1 MRQQPH
7 SAEQS
12 LQEKQKIRFHYG
24 ITESQLIR
32 YVRFA
37 RKLKGSTGEILLQL
51 LEMRLDNIVFRLGFA
66 PTMSAARQL
75 IRHGHLQVNGRKATI
90 PSYQCKPS
98 DNIDIV
104 DKKATRAFVTQ
115 NLEVTSNRR
124 VVPSFLTVD
133 KAKFRGTVN
142 RLIDRLN
149 VGLTLNELLI
159 VEYYS
164 RKV

>member
-1 MRQQPH
+1 M
-7 SAEQS
+7 
-12 LQEKQKIRFHYG
+12 
-24 ITESQLIR
+24 ESEN
-32 YVRFA
+32 
-37 RKLKGSTGEILLQL
+37 KL
-51 LEMRLDNIVFRLGFA
+51 VF
-66 PTMSAARQL
+66 
-75 IRHGHLQVNGRKATI
+75 
-90 PSYQCKPS
+90 
-98 DNIDIV
+98 IV

>member
-1 MRQQPH
+1 
-7 SAEQS
+7 
-12 LQEKQKIRFHYG
+12 
-24 ITESQLIR
+24 
-32 YVRFA
+32 
-37 RKLKGSTGEILLQL
+37 
-51 LEMRLDNIVFRLGFA
+51 MRLDNIVFRLGFA

-75 IRHGHLQVNGRKATI
+75 IRHGHLQVNGKKATI